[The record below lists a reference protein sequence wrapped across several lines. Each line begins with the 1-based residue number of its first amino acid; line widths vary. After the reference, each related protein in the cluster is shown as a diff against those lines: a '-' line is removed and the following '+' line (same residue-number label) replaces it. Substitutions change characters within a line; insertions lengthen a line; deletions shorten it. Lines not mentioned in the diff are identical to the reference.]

1 MANLK
6 KLNNLKEKINKSDEM
21 FKKYQERLEQEK
33 EQYLDEIKNILYKN
47 YKNSKLSLEEYLNL
61 IDEKLNESSKENNE
75 QRNEEITG
83 E

>member
-33 EQYLDEIKNILYKN
+33 EKYLDEIKNILYKN